1 MPLASGIRLGAYRI
15 SSPLG
20 AGGMGEVYRAADTRL
35 GRDVAIKIL
44 PAEVARDPERL
55 ARFQREAQLLASLNH
70 PHIAAIYGLDEAEGK
85 PFLVLELV
93 DGEDLQQ
100 RLKRGPIPVEEALDL
115 ALQLADALEAA
126 HEKGIVHRDL
136 KPANV
141 KITPEGQVKVLDF
154 GLAKAYRG
162 DRESGAVL
170 DPGNSP
176 TMTEAATSAG
186 MILGTAAYMSP
197 EQARGKAVDRRA
209 DIWAFGVVLY
219 EMLTG
224 QRLFTGET
232 VSDTLAALLTREP
245 DLGALPPGVPPR
257 VRALLAR
264 CLRKDPRERL
274 RDIGDARLELQEKE
288 SVAPPAPVVIAAAP
302 QRRARRWRW
311 LLLTAV
317 VGLVGGAALGAWAMK
332 RFLTTEPPT
341 FRQLTFERGLIQS
354 ARFAPDGQTVLYGA
368 AFEGQPLAVYSTRTD
383 GFGSRPMGLGEADV
397 TGISKDGQVALL
409 LGRHHIGT
417 WLRTGTLATVSL
429 SGGTPREV
437 LADVYDADI
446 SPDGQQFAVVLQQG
460 DHQVLQYPMGKELY
474 RTEGWI
480 AAPKI
485 SPDGKRVAFV
495 NHRVWGDD
503 LGDLRVVGDDGKVTS
518 LVPEYQYMMG
528 VAWGRGGEDVWFSA
542 AEDPGG
548 GLLGVATLD
557 GQVRRVLRTPALVR
571 LADIAKDGRVL
582 ALTDDTRVVF
592 AGRLAGDAAE
602 RTYLGAPNESVCGI
616 ADDGTSFA
624 GNNGD
629 LVVNGEYGI
638 QVRRTEGAPLQLGM
652 GAAVGMTP
660 DGKFV
665 FSTGLTS
672 KRSVLTKRPV
682 GPGQPRE
689 FELGDVVVQTSGGR
703 LLTSSADGNRVAF
716 IGQRPGQARLAYVM
730 DLETGKVRPVS
741 EEGAYS
747 AVISP
752 DGGRVAA
759 GNLQRGTQICSES
772 SKDCTAVAGLVPN
785 DLPLAWTSDN
795 GVLVWNRTLPAR
807 IDRIDLGT
815 GKRELVQE
823 ITAPDPVGLLYA
835 FATFSSN
842 GRYHLMRYRRMTSK
856 LYVTDLHEP
865 VPEIFVGVKVGE
877 DARN

>member
-44 PAEVARDPERL
+44 PPEVALDPERL

-100 RLKRGPIPVEEALDL
+100 RLKRGAIPVTEALDV
-115 ALQLADALEAA
+115 ALQLASALEAA

-154 GLAKAYRG
+154 GLAKAYGADRG
-162 DRESGAVL
+162 SGASL

-197 EQARGKAVDRRA
+197 EQARGKAVDKRA
-209 DIWAFGVVLY
+209 DIWAYGVVLY

-224 QRLFTGET
+224 RRLFTGET

-245 DLGALPPGVPPR
+245 DLDALPPGVPPR

-288 SVAPPAPVVIAAAP
+288 STAWPAPAVIDPAAP
-302 QRRARRWRW
+302 ERRRRRWRW
-311 LLLTAV
+311 LLLAAV
-317 VGLVGGAALGAWAMK
+317 LGLAGGAVLGAWAMH

-368 AFEGQPLAVYSTRTD
+368 AFEGQPLAVHSTRTD
-383 GFGSRPMGLGEADV
+383 GFGSRPMNLGEADV
-397 TGISKDGQVALL
+397 TGISQDGHIALL
-409 LGRHHIGT
+409 LGRHHIGS
-417 WLRTGTLATVSL
+417 WLRVGTLATVAL
-429 SGGTPREV
+429 AGGTPREV
-437 LADVYDADI
+437 LGDVYDADI

-460 DHQVLQYPMGKELY
+460 DHQVLQYPIGKELY

-503 LGDLRVVGDDGKVTS
+503 LGDLRVVGDDGKVAS

-528 VAWGRGGEDVWFSA
+528 VAWGRRGEDVWFSA

-557 GQVRRVLRTPALVR
+557 GQVRRALRTPTLIR
-571 LADIAKDGRVL
+571 LMDLARDGRVL
-582 ALTDDTRVVF
+582 ALTDETRVVF
-592 AGRLAGDAAE
+592 AGRLAGDAIE
-602 RTYLGAPNESVCGI
+602 RTYVGTPNESVSGI
-616 ADDGTSFA
+616 ADDGTRFA
-624 GNNGD
+624 GNNAD

-660 DGKFV
+660 DGRFV
-665 FSTGLTS
+665 FSTGLSS

-682 GPGQPRE
+682 GAGQPRE
-689 FELGDVVVQTSGGR
+689 FALGDVVVQTSGGR
-703 LLTSSADGNRVAF
+703 LLTSSADGSRVAF

-730 DLETGKVRPVS
+730 GLDTGKVQPVS
-741 EEGAYS
+741 QEGAYS

-752 DGGRVAA
+752 DGAKVAV
-759 GNLQRGTQICSES
+759 GNLQRGTQICSE
-772 SKDCTAVAGLVPN
+772 KCTSAPGLAPN
-785 DLPLAWTSDN
+785 DLPLAWTSEGR

-807 IDRIDLGT
+807 IYRAELGT

-842 GRYHLMRYRRMTSK
+842 GRYHLMRYRRMMSQ
-856 LYVTDLHEP
+856 LYVADLHER
-865 VPEIFVGVKVGE
+865 VPAIFVGVKVGE
-877 DARN
+877 GAQN